1 MNKKELARQAL
12 RYVFTAEG
20 AEVRLRQLEIE
31 TSSLMST
38 SLSEG
43 GVRGNAFKA
52 MLVSWSLAILQ
63 QFTGINAIIFYSTQ
77 IFQSKTD
84 DHDIYSGLV
93 VRLLIHSKIGRS
105 AGRRRQFRLHG
116 RRAALRGKARP
127 QDHASHRLCA
137 DVRVPAL
144 DWYF

>member
-1 MNKKELARQAL
+1 MEMNKKELARQAL

-63 QFTGINAIIFYSTQ
+63 QFTGINAIIFYST
-77 IFQSKTD
+77 
-84 DHDIYSGLV
+84 
-93 VRLLIHSKIGRS
+93 
-105 AGRRRQFRLHG
+105 
-116 RRAALRGKARP
+116 
-127 QDHASHRLCA
+127 
-137 DVRVPAL
+137 
-144 DWYF
+144 